1 MNRDELVRRMA
12 ELPFLHD
19 GCWLLAGG
27 AMVLYGLRES
37 TADIDL
43 GCTRAL
49 ADQLEQA
56 GFRAERMPDGTRRIS
71 CAPDIEIFEDWLY
84 GGVTEVE
91 GIPVITLAG
100 LMDMKKAL
108 GREKDWRD
116 VRLMEAYLA
125 ANETQQEVK

>member
-1 MNRDELVRRMA
+1 MNRKELIRRVDELS
-12 ELPFLHD
+12 FLRD

-43 GCTRAL
+43 GCTKLL

-56 GFRAERMPDGTRRIS
+56 GFPTECMPDDTRRIS
-71 CAPDIEIFEDWLY
+71 YAPDIEIFEDWLY
-84 GGVTEVE
+84 DGVTEVE
-91 GIPVITLAG
+91 GIPVITLTG
-100 LMDMKKAL
+100 LIEMKKAL

-116 VRLMEAYLA
+116 ICLIEAYLA
-125 ANETQQEVK
+125 ADETQQEVK

>member
-1 MNRDELVRRMA
+1 MNREELIRRMA
-12 ELPFLHD
+12 DLSFLRD

-43 GCTRAL
+43 GCTKTL

-56 GFRAERMPDGTRRIS
+56 GFRAERMPDDTRRIS
-71 CAPDIEIFEDWLY
+71 YAPDIEIFEDWLY
-84 GGVTEVE
+84 DGVTEVD

-100 LMDMKKAL
+100 LIDMKKAL

-116 VRLMEAYLA
+116 IRLIEAYLT